1 MKQDFLLN
9 DLPCEAE
16 LCPSTL
22 TYRLSGLTSFPLDC
36 FHIERKAIWRGISII
51 RSHFWNTRHHFNK
64 RASIKVIEVS
74 YQHLAAVSQ
83 PSDTQAKPKNLLSLP
98 SAQIYLQQFFLF
110 VIVSL
115 SDKQTLLSSTVYLL
129 FHKSQWSIIGLM
141 IVKAKKASLD
151 QNPTVFLCKSL
162 SRSRTL
168 RFNCCTWIKHFL
180 VSDRSLPM

>member
-1 MKQDFLLN
+1 MKQEFLLN
-9 DLPCEAE
+9 DLPCKAK

-22 TYRLSGLTSFPLDC
+22 TYRLSSLTSFPLDC
-36 FHIERKAIWRGISII
+36 WKAIWRGISII
-51 RSHFWNTRHHFNK
+51 RSHFWNTRHPFNK
-64 RASIKVIEVS
+64 RASIKVIKVS
-74 YQHLAAVSQ
+74 YLHLAAVSQ

-98 SAQIYLQQFFLF
+98 SAQIYLQQFFLCYCF
-110 VIVSL
+110 FMWPA
-115 SDKQTLLSSTVYLL
+115 TLLSSTVYLL

>member
-36 FHIERKAIWRGISII
+36 FHTERKAIWRGISII

-64 RASIKVIEVS
+64 RTSIKVIEVS

-110 VIVSL
+110 VIVCL
-115 SDKQTLLSSTVYLL
+115 CDQQLYYQALFIFFST
-129 FHKSQWSIIGLM
+129 
-141 IVKAKKASLD
+141 KASG
-151 QNPTVFLCKSL
+151 V
-162 SRSRTL
+162 
-168 RFNCCTWIKHFL
+168 
-180 VSDRSLPM
+180 

>member
-9 DLPCEAE
+9 DLPREAE

-36 FHIERKAIWRGISII
+36 FHTERKAIWRGISII

-64 RASIKVIEVS
+64 RASVKVIEVS

-83 PSDTQAKPKNLLSLP
+83 PSDTQAKPKNLLSLL
-98 SAQIYLQQFFLF
+98 SAQIYLQQFSLCYCLF
-110 VIVSL
+110 MWPA
-115 SDKQTLLSSTVYLL
+115 TLLSSTVYLL

-180 VSDRSLPM
+180 VSDRLLPM

>member
-1 MKQDFLLN
+1 MKQAFLLN
-9 DLPCEAE
+9 DLPHEAE

-22 TYRLSGLTSFPLDC
+22 TYWLSSLTSFPLDC
-36 FHIERKAIWRGISII
+36 FHTERKAIWRGIVII
-51 RSHFWNTRHHFNK
+51 RCHFWNTRHPFDK
-64 RASIKVIEVS
+64 RNSMKVMEVS
-74 YQHLAAVSQ
+74 YLHLAAVSQ

-98 SAQIYLQQFFLF
+98 SAQIYLQLFF
-110 VIVSL
+110 SL
-115 SDKQTLLSSTVYLL
+115 CYRFFMWPATLLSSTVYLL

-180 VSDRSLPM
+180 VSDRSLPT

>member
-36 FHIERKAIWRGISII
+36 FHTERKAIWRGISII

-64 RASIKVIEVS
+64 RTSIKVIEVS

-98 SAQIYLQQFFLF
+98 SAQIYLQQFFLCYCF
-110 VIVSL
+110 FMWPA
-115 SDKQTLLSSTVYLL
+115 TLLSSTVYLL